1 MMRVKF
7 NAAQLEASI
16 QNLAERAAK
25 GASEEMRRAAI
36 KIRNLARDYAPVKT
50 GLLERSIDYMTV
62 KGSDRRNVFVIYI
75 DLDEVD
81 PKGKAVGD
89 YAWIMEEELHPFG
102 RQKGERRYTLG
113 KGSLAKAAGGKKV
126 GGRFLA
132 RATREGSKDL
142 LAKMNGAVAR
152 SLSSARF
159 ADIRYQREQDDE
171 E

>member
-16 QNLAERAAK
+16 QNLAERAVK